1 MLIVIF
7 LALFNLIYRLF
18 IRGFLVL
25 VGEACNSC
33 LKTFSPFLPRIHHQG
48 GSHSYIQV
56 KVHHDHCS
64 LSQFCKQKWS
74 YAAQTAEVRSAVSH
88 QVVPKLSKSC
98 PKAVTEL
105 SQGCPKNC
113 LKVVSR
119 MSQSCLKVVSSLS
132 QSCLKV
138 VSMLCQN
145 CCKVVPKMCQVVVR
159 KRYPSGFDW

>member
-1 MLIVIF
+1 MQF
-7 LALFNLIYRLF
+7 LSENFF
-18 IRGFLVL
+18 
-25 VGEACNSC
+25 
-33 LKTFSPFLPRIHHQG
+33 TFLPRIHHQR

-74 YAAQTAEVRSAVSH
+74 YAAHTVEVRSAVSH

-138 VSMLCQN
+138 VSVLCRLFLFSFN
-145 CCKVVPKMCQVVVR
+145 I
-159 KRYPSGFDW
+159 YFDLLLFLWKSIYLLTEECM